1 MSEDRAL
8 VLRRANA
15 ARHLDRL
22 LTLTDDAAGCD
33 DLADGLEQAFVGL
46 AQGFRRLR
54 AENRMLRDEND
65 QLRAG
70 LRECVEACGEYL
82 APLLD
87 DVEHDRARAA
97 LSEARRLLTVPER
110 PFTQSSLVE
119 RLPEA

>member
-1 MSEDRAL
+1 MSEDRTL

-22 LTLTDDAAGCD
+22 LTLTDDVGCD
-33 DLADGLEQAFVGL
+33 DLADGLEQAFAGL

-65 QLRAG
+65 RLRAG

-82 APLLD
+82 GPLLD
-87 DVEHDRARAA
+87 DAEHDRARAA

-110 PFTQSSLVE
+110 LFTQSSLVE